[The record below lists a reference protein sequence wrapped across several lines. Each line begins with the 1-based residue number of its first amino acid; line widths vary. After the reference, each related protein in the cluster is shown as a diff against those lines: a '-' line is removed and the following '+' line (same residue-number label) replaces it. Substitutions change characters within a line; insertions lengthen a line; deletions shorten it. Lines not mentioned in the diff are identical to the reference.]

1 MDTGRNSRLPSNRNS
16 ILGKSG
22 LSSIR
27 PSKILNAEEHERLM
41 EQEEEEICQLYAD
54 KQVFSLWEYNSSNK
68 QKCIKESQ
76 VHNEKR
82 RDMVW
87 VSFVL
92 TCITLPIFVFCVD
105 VYRKKV
111 TYFMNVRLT
120 RKKCL

>member
-1 MDTGRNSRLPSNRNS
+1 MDTGRNSRLPTNRNS

-22 LSSIR
+22 LSSITR
-27 PSKILNAEEHERLM
+27 PSKNLNNEEHERLM

-54 KQVFSLWEYNSSNK
+54 KQVFSLWEYNSSNRKLK
-68 QKCIKESQ
+68 QNNIKNESQ

-105 VYRKKV
+105 VYSFKV
-111 TYFMNVRLT
+111 L
-120 RKKCL
+120 